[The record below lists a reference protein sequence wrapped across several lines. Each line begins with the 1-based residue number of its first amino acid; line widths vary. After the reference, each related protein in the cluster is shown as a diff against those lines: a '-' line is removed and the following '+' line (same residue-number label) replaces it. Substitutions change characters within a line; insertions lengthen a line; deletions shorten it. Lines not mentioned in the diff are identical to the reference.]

1 MPMILPSRV
10 VMPADSADAPAGGRV
25 GVTVSGA
32 ALATLYGA
40 PLRDTPVGPG
50 SAADSVSSRT
60 APKEALPPRAGM
72 V

>member
-10 VMPADSADAPAGGRV
+10 VMPADSADAPAGGRG
-25 GVTVSGA
+25 GVTVAGA
-32 ALATLYGA
+32 ALAMLHGA

-50 SAADSVSSRT
+50 SADDSVSSRT
-60 APKEALPPRAGM
+60 APKEAVPPRAGM